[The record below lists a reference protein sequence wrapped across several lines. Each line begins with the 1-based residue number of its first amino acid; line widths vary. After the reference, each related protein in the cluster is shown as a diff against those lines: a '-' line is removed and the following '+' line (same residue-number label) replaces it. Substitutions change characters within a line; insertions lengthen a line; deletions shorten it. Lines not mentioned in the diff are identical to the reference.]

1 MPIAALV
8 KPCLAMI
15 ASTIDRPLNRVRHD
29 HKRIFLRRKVA
40 MIARGE
46 FQPMMLGDRRLY
58 RVGEFPAFATAQ
70 RGGAIGLSRIR
81 QGRK

>member
-1 MPIAALV
+1 
-8 KPCLAMI
+8 
-15 ASTIDRPLNRVRHD
+15 
-29 HKRIFLRRKVA
+29 

-81 QGRK
+81 QGKQSKTWEASATASSSSNPASTSARVMTDMAA